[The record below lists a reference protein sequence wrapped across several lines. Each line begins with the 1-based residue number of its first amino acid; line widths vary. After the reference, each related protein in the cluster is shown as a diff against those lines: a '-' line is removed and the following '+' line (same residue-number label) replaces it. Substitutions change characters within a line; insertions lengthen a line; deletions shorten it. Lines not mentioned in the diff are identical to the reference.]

1 MGLNN
6 LVRGRGFKNFM
17 AKLYGWGAAVVI
29 LGALFK
35 INHYQGANTM
45 LIIGLGTE
53 AIIFFFSAFEPPH
66 VEPDWSL
73 VYPELAGLYHGNG
86 KVAAKSAAGK
96 TPTQELDNMLEKAK
110 IGPELIQ
117 SLGNGL
123 RSLSE
128 NASKMSD
135 LSSAAVATNDYTRN
149 LSNASKSVNDLSSN
163 IAKAAET
170 TNQFAGTY
178 QEGAQALAR
187 TIDKL
192 DLSGIDNKAY
202 ADQLQKLANNL
213 TALNSAYELQLKNS
227 TAHVEDT
234 SKLHTTLNQYL
245 TSISE
250 SAQDMH
256 SYRQEMD
263 NLTKK
268 VTALNQV
275 YGNMLAA
282 MNVNVK

>member
-73 VYPELAGLYHGNG
+73 VYPELAGMYHGNE
-86 KVAAKSAAGK
+86 KVVARSGGK

-123 RSLSE
+123 RSLSD

-178 QEGAQALAR
+178 QQGAQALAR

-234 SKLHTTLNQYL
+234 SKLHNTLNQYL
-245 TSISE
+245 TSINE

-256 SYRQEMD
+256 RYRQEMD

>member
-35 INHYQGANTM
+35 INHYPGANEM
-45 LIIGLGTE
+45 LIVGLGTE

-73 VYPELAGLYHGNG
+73 VYPELAGMYHGSG
-86 KVAAKSAAGK
+86 KGKSGK

-123 RSLSE
+123 RSLSD

-149 LSNASKSVNDLSSN
+149 LSNASKSVNELSAN
-163 IAKAAET
+163 VAKAAET
-170 TNQFAGTY
+170 TNQFTGTY
-178 QEGAQALAR
+178 QQTAQAFAKSVE
-187 TIDKL
+187 KL
-192 DLSGIDNKAY
+192 DFSGIDTKVY
-202 ADQLQKLANNL
+202 SDQLQKLTNNL
-213 TALNSAYELQLKNS
+213 SALNAAYELQLRNS
-227 TAHVEDT
+227 NTHVEDT
-234 SKLHTTLNQYL
+234 NKLHTTLGQYL
-245 TSISE
+245 TNLSD
-250 SAQDMH
+250 SAADINR
-256 SYRQEMD
+256 YRQEMD

>member
-6 LVRGRGFKNFM
+6 LVRGKGFRNFM
-17 AKLYGWGAAVVI
+17 SKLYGIGAAVVI

-35 INHYQGANTM
+35 INHYPFANEM
-45 LIIGLGTE
+45 LIVGLGTE
-53 AIIFFFSAFEPPH
+53 ALIFFFSAFEPPH

-73 VYPELAGLYHGNG
+73 VYPELAGMYHGG
-86 KVAAKSAAGK
+86 AEITKGGK

-149 LSNASKSVNDLSSN
+149 LGNAAKSVNELSLN
-163 IAKAAET
+163 VAKANESTSQLTSAYQLTAQSLAKSVEKFDFSGLD
-170 TNQFAGTY
+170 NRTY
-178 QEGAQALAR
+178 SE
-187 TIDKL
+187 
-192 DLSGIDNKAY
+192 
-202 ADQLQKLANNL
+202 QLQKIGNNL
-213 TALNSAYELQLKNS
+213 SALNAVYELQLKNS
-227 TAHVEDT
+227 NAHLEDT
-234 SKLHTTLNQYL
+234 SKLHTSINQYL
-245 TSISE
+245 STLTGSSE
-250 SAQDMH
+250 DMGK
-256 SYRQEMD
+256 YRLELD
-263 NLTKK
+263 ALTKK
-268 VTALNQV
+268 VAALNNV

-282 MNVNVK
+282 MNVK

>member
-1 MGLNN
+1 
-6 LVRGRGFKNFM
+6 M

-35 INHYQGANTM
+35 INHYQGANEM

-53 AIIFFFSAFEPPH
+53 ALIFFFSAFEPPH

-73 VYPELAGLYHGNG
+73 VYPELAGMYHGSG
-86 KVAAKSAAGK
+86 ITGAKSGK

-117 SLGNGL
+117 SLGTGL
-123 RSLSE
+123 RNLSE

-135 LSSAAVATNDYTRN
+135 LSSAAVATSDYTRT
-149 LSNASKSVNDLSSN
+149 LSSASKSVSDLSAN
-163 IAKAAET
+163 VAKAAET
-170 TNQFAGTY
+170 TNQFTGTY
-178 QEGAQALAR
+178 QQSAQAFANSVQ
-187 TIDKL
+187 KL
-192 DLSGIDNKAY
+192 DFSGLDTRAY
-202 ADQLQKLANNL
+202 SDQMQKLSNNIA
-213 TALNSAYELQLKNS
+213 ALNAAYELQLRSSN
-227 TAHVEDT
+227 AHVEDST
-234 SKLHTTLNQYL
+234 KLHNTLNQYL
-245 TSISE
+245 TNISD
-250 SAQDMH
+250 SAQDINK
-256 SYRQEMD
+256 YRQEMD

-282 MNVNVK
+282 MNVNVR

>member
-17 AKLYGWGAAVVI
+17 AKLYGWGASVVI

-35 INHYQGANTM
+35 INHYPYANEM
-45 LIIGLGTE
+45 LIVGLGTE

-73 VYPELAGLYHGNG
+73 VYPELAGMYHGG
-86 KVAAKSAAGK
+86 TGTAKSGK

-123 RSLSE
+123 RTLSD
-128 NASKMSD
+128 NAKQMSD
-135 LSSAAVATNDYTRN
+135 LSNAAVATNDYARN
-149 LSNASKSVNDLSSN
+149 LTTASKSVNDLSAN
-163 IAKAAET
+163 VAKASET
-170 TNQFAGTY
+170 TNQFIGTY
-178 QEGAQALAR
+178 QQSAEALKQSVG
-187 TIDKL
+187 KL
-192 DLSGIDNKAY
+192 DFSNVDTRSYN
-202 ADQLQKLANNL
+202 DSLQKLSNNL
-213 TALNSAYELQLKNS
+213 NALNAAYELQLKS
-227 TAHVEDT
+227 TSAHVED
-234 SKLHTTLNQYL
+234 SNKLHNTFNQYL
-245 TSISE
+245 TNIGE
-250 SAQDMH
+250 SAQDINR
-256 SYRQEMD
+256 YRQEMD

>member
-6 LVRGRGFKNFM
+6 LVRGKGFRNFM
-17 AKLYGWGAAVVI
+17 SKLYGIGAAVVI

-35 INHYQGANTM
+35 INHYPFANEM

-73 VYPELAGLYHGNG
+73 VYPELAGMYHGG
-86 KVAAKSAAGK
+86 AEITKGGK

-135 LSSAAVATNDYTRN
+135 LSGAAVATNDYTRN
-149 LSNASKSVNDLSSN
+149 LSNASKSVNELSLSV
-163 IAKAAET
+163 AKANESSGQLASAYQLTAQSLAKTVEKFDFSGLD
-170 TNQFAGTY
+170 NRTY
-178 QEGAQALAR
+178 SE
-187 TIDKL
+187 
-192 DLSGIDNKAY
+192 
-202 ADQLQKLANNL
+202 QLQKIGNNL
-213 TALNSAYELQLKNS
+213 SALNAVYELQLKNS
-227 TAHVEDT
+227 NAHLEDT
-234 SKLHTTLNQYL
+234 SKLHTSINQYL
-245 TSISE
+245 STLTGSSE
-250 SAQDMH
+250 DMGK
-256 SYRQEMD
+256 YRLELD
-263 NLTKK
+263 ALTKK
-268 VTALNQV
+268 VAALNNV

-282 MNVNVK
+282 MNVK

>member
-1 MGLNN
+1 
-6 LVRGRGFKNFM
+6 M

-35 INHYQGANTM
+35 INHYPGANEM
-45 LIIGLGTE
+45 LIVGLGTE

-73 VYPELAGLYHGNG
+73 VYPELAGMYHGGKNG
-86 KVAAKSAAGK
+86 KSGK

-110 IGPELIQ
+110 IGPELMQ

-123 RSLSE
+123 RSLSD
-128 NASKMSD
+128 NAKQMSD
-135 LSSAAVATNDYTRN
+135 LSNAAVATNDYTRN
-149 LSNASKSVNDLSSN
+149 LSNASKSVNDLSAN
-163 IAKAAET
+163 VAKATET
-170 TNQFAGTY
+170 TNQFAATY
-178 QEGAQALAR
+178 QQSAQTLQKSVE
-187 TIDKL
+187 KL
-192 DLSGIDNKAY
+192 DFTGVDTKVYN
-202 ADQLQKLANNL
+202 DQLQKLANNL
-213 TALNSAYELQLKNS
+213 SALNAAYELQLRNS
-227 TAHVEDT
+227 NTTTED
-234 SKLHTTLNQYL
+234 SNKLHTTLNQYL
-245 TSISE
+245 SNISE
-250 SAQDMH
+250 SAQDINR
-256 SYRQEMD
+256 YRQEMD